1 MFLIYGVTFIAV
13 AGVLTA
19 AAGLAYQSSTSSKV
33 VRGLIGGQVFCVIL
47 AALIGMG
54 LVSLLAFLTEF
65 ETQSA
70 VVFQV
75 IVAAVI
81 AAAGYGG
88 VWALAKRT
96 PPPPHAPR
104 RAT

>member
-1 MFLIYGVTFIAV
+1 MFLIYGAAFIAV

-19 AAGLAYQSSTSSKV
+19 AAGLAYQSGTSSKV
-33 VRGLIGGQVFCVIL
+33 FRALISGQVSCVIL

-70 VVFQV
+70 VLLQV
-75 IVAAVI
+75 VVAAVI

-88 VWALAKRT
+88 VWVLAKRT
-96 PPPPHAPR
+96 PPPAHAPR
-104 RAT
+104 RTA